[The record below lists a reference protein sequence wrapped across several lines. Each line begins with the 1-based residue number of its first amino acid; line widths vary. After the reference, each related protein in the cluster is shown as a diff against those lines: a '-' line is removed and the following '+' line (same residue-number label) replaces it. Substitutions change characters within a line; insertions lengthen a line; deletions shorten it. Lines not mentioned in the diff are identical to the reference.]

1 MTDGHV
7 DGVCAFARPGVLLV
21 DATHDQGSVYA
32 EVARETAAPWSW
44 PPMPRAAGSS

>member
-21 DATHDQGSVYA
+21 DATHDAFGTYA
-32 EVARETAAPWSW
+32 EVARENR
-44 PPMPRAAGSS
+44 RALELATDARVVPSS